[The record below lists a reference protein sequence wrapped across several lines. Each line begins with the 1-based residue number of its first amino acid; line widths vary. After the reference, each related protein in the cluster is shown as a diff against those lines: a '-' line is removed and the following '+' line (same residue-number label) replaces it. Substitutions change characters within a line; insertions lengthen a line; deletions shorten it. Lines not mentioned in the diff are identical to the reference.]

1 MSKRNPNLSHK
12 SLTNSL
18 MSSQNQLV
26 DSLTAHISLY
36 HSHSLSQK
44 PNSNPNP
51 RSSILK
57 WFISLTVHQR
67 QAHLTIIDSKFVQIL
82 VQMLAKLRTNG
93 HGIFI
98 ILPDMPSFDPPYL
111 PSLCY
116 KKSHGLLS
124 RVAESNESERRVFE
138 STRLFS
144 SREGEKIEECSCSVN
159 SLDSVTM
166 SEEFVGN
173 LDRFV
178 ETMDRV
184 SNGGFLRGEESEL
197 GGDWVELN
205 WLKAKGYY
213 SVEAFVVNRL
223 ELALRLAW
231 LNCNNVKKRGVK
243 LKEKVNAAGVAAN
256 VYWRKKGCVDW
267 WRNLDITM
275 RRKFLMATIGKAAK
289 SLTHEVLKEASSTSE
304 NGMWLFNA
312 KVEESLRFD
321 CTKLYKRS
329 MLMLSADVECGL
341 AIPSASLSGRPIPLA
356 NVFNNLFVLGDV
368 IAVILSCQHNEHD
381 TEKIFF
387 STLSSICTI
396 SDCILRKLRGL
407 LMVISLDC
415 TKIELF
421 GEGNFESSSNK
432 PKDKPSASGRKKKGR
447 NRSMKKLNP
456 LPKSGVDSKPSKDL
470 EDALAHTE
478 KADLMESNKMPH
490 NSPRKEE
497 ASSLPM
503 ETVVCHQQHVQGPV
517 AGKERTTARKGR
529 KEKNKNKKSSSNN
542 PVGSKDSKRSVTE
555 TSSANICQHEAAKC
569 EISDISSIQNAA
581 SDNLTCGHILAL
593 NSSLCS
599 SANEPARECVS
610 AESVQENHVVVST
623 GLHQFANGRIEHQT
637 KPSMQET
644 TNFKVECK
652 VTPPVMLT
660 RDIDNDFSNGGINF
674 EESLHESKIGVKSS
688 FSDKEIRRVEV
699 KEERALIQEQENDNF
714 YGNTPKGSLE
724 CLSYEWPSA
733 PVYFPSISSHLPPAT
748 DRLHLDVGHNWHN
761 HIRQPFVPTV
771 HRARNPPI
779 EGGCNQILSQPLT
792 MSLDWPPM
800 VRSVCG
806 MAQPVTYNY
815 DSGFISTRQSGFQQS
830 FASKTVQFNAKTPDD
845 ERKYSVDSVDFPDLT
860 TTQEPTDDYD
870 SHWISEEE
878 FEVHAVSGIDY
889 NQYFGGG
896 VMYWNSSDHPG
907 TGFSRPPSLSSDDSS
922 WAWHEAD
929 IKRAVD
935 DMVACSSSYST
946 NGLTSPT
953 AASFCSPFDPLGPGH
968 QAFGYVVPG
977 NEVPGKVLHSS
988 PTTADVATEEEV
1000 TGSLATLS
1008 NDVDGKTGD
1017 SLHCSMLRPI
1027 IIPNISRDRSRSEF
1041 KRNHDHKSPCVPPTR
1056 REQPRIKRPPS
1067 PVVLCVPRAP
1077 RPPPPSPVSDSRKN
1091 RGFPTVRSGSSSPR
1105 HWGVRGWYHDGITLE
1120 EACVRGDGSEVVW
1133 PSWRNKNLSAHPMIQ
1148 PLPGALLQDHLIAI
1162 SQLARDQ
1169 EHPDVAFPLH
1179 PLEPQNC
1186 PTRKGSLSLMHSL
1199 LHDEID
1205 TFCKQ
1210 VAAENT
1216 ARKPYINWAVKRV
1229 TRSLQ
1234 VLWPRS
1240 RANIFGSNATGL
1252 SLPTSDVDLVVCL
1265 PPVRNLEPIKE
1276 AGILEGRNGIKET
1289 CLQHA
1294 ARYLANQEWVKNDSL
1309 KTVENT
1315 AIPIIMLVV
1324 EVPHD
1329 LISSAASNVHSPKE
1343 EPSPTT
1349 EEPVNNVHSDIV
1361 GLEDSTSPKCSHLN
1375 HDNIRAV
1382 TSVRLD
1388 ISFKS
1393 PSHTGLQTTKLVKE
1407 LTEQFPASTP
1417 LALVLKQF
1425 LADRSL
1431 DQSYSGGLSS
1441 YCLVLLITRFLQHEH
1456 HLGRPINQNY
1466 GSLMMD
1472 FLYFFGNVF
1481 DPRQIRISVQ
1491 GSGLYIKRERG
1502 HSIDPIHIDDPLFP
1516 INNVGRNCFRI
1527 HQCIKAF
1534 AEAYSVLENELTC
1547 LPSNGDSYLRQPY
1560 RLLPKIIPSVSLP

>member
-1 MSKRNPNLSHK
+1 MSA
-12 SLTNSL
+12 
-18 MSSQNQLV
+18 QNQLV
-26 DSLTAHISLY
+26 DSLTAHISLF
-36 HSHSLSQK
+36 HSHSLSPN
-44 PNSNPNP
+44 PNSNSNP
-51 RSSILK
+51 RSLILK
-57 WFISLTVHQR
+57 WFSSLTVYQR
-67 QAHLTIIDSKFVQIL
+67 RAHLTIVDLKFAQIL
-82 VQMLAKLRTNG
+82 VQMIAKLCTNG
-93 HGIFI
+93 HGLFI
-98 ILPDMPSFDPPYL
+98 ILPDMPSLDPPYL

-116 KKSHGLLS
+116 KKSRGLLS

-138 STRLFS
+138 STRLFN

-166 SEEFVGN
+166 SEVFVEN
-173 LDRFV
+173 VDRFV

-197 GGDWVELN
+197 GGDWVELD

-213 SVEAFVVNRL
+213 SVEAYVVNRL
-223 ELALRLAW
+223 EVALRLAW
-231 LNCNNVKKRGVK
+231 LNCNNGKKRGVK

-256 VYWRKKGCVDW
+256 VFWRKKGCVDW
-267 WRNLDITM
+267 WGNLDVAT
-275 RRKFLMATIGKAAK
+275 RRKVFTVTMGKAAK
-289 SLTHEVLKEASSTSE
+289 SLAHEVLKEASSASE
-304 NGMWLFNA
+304 DGMWLFNA
-312 KVEESLRFD
+312 GVERSSRFNHS
-321 CTKLYKRS
+321 RS
-329 MLMLSADVECGL
+329 SQRPVTMLSADAECGL
-341 AIPSASLSGRPIPLA
+341 AIASASLSGKPIPLNNA
-356 NVFNNLFVLGDV
+356 FNILFVLRD
-368 IAVILSCQHNEHD
+368 IITVILSSQHNEHD
-381 TEKIFF
+381 IEKIFF
-387 STLSSICTI
+387 STLGSINTI
-396 SDCILRKLRGL
+396 SDCVLRKLRGL

-421 GEGNFESSSNK
+421 GEGNFKSSPNK
-432 PKDKPSASGRKKKGR
+432 PKEKSSACGRKKKGKT
-447 NRSMKKLNP
+447 RSMKKLNP
-456 LPKSGVDSKPSKDL
+456 LLKSSVDELAFDKPSKDL
-470 EDALAHTE
+470 EDALIHTE
-478 KADLMESNKMPH
+478 KADLTVSNKVLDI
-490 NSPRKEE
+490 SPGKEKT
-497 ASSLPM
+497 SSLPL
-503 ETVVCHQQHVQGPV
+503 EAVICHQQHVQGLV
-517 AGKERTTARKGR
+517 AGKVQTTARKGR

-542 PVGSKDSKRSVTE
+542 PVGSKDSKISVTE
-555 TSSANICQHEAAKC
+555 TSSANIFPDEAAKC
-569 EISDISSIQNAA
+569 EISDNLSIQNVV
-581 SDNLTCGHILAL
+581 SDNLTCGHIIAL
-593 NSSLCS
+593 NSGPCS
-599 SANEPARECVS
+599 SANAPARECVA
-610 AESVQENHVVVST
+610 AESIQENHVVVST
-623 GLHQFANGRIEHQT
+623 GPEFHQLENDTIEIQT
-637 KPSMQET
+637 KPSIQET
-644 TNFKVECK
+644 TNYRVECN
-652 VTPPVMLT
+652 VMPPVMLA
-660 RDIDNDFSNGGINF
+660 RDLDNDFSNEGFNF
-674 EESLHESKIGVKSS
+674 QDSFHESKIGVKSS
-688 FSDKEIRRVEV
+688 FSDKAIRGLEL
-699 KEERALIQEQENDNF
+699 KEECALIQEQ
-714 YGNTPKGSLE
+714 GNEIFFGNAPKGSLE
-724 CLSYEWPSA
+724 FLSYEWPSVA
-733 PVYFPSISSHLPPAT
+733 PVYFPPISSHLPPAT

-830 FASKTVQFNAKTPDD
+830 FSSKSVQVNGKIPDD
-845 ERKYSVDSVDFPDLT
+845 ERKYSVDSVDFPELT

-870 SHWISEEE
+870 SHWISEED

-922 WAWHEAD
+922 FTWHEAD
-929 IKRAVD
+929 IKSAVD
-935 DMVACSSSYST
+935 DMVAFSSSYST

-953 AASFCSPFDPLGPGH
+953 AASFCSAFDPLGTGH

-977 NEVPGKVLHSS
+977 NEVSGKVLHSS
-988 PTTADVATEEEV
+988 STTADAATEEEV
-1000 TGSLATLS
+1000 TGSKATLS
-1008 NDVDGKTGD
+1008 GDVDGKSGD
-1017 SLHCSMLRPI
+1017 SLTCSMLRPI
-1027 IIPNISRDRSRSEF
+1027 IIPNISRERSRSEF

-1105 HWGVRGWYHDGITLE
+1105 QWGVRGWYHDGITLE
-1120 EACVRGDGSEVVW
+1120 EACVRVDGSEVVW
-1133 PSWRNKNLSAHPMIQ
+1133 PSWRKKNLSPHPMIQ

-1162 SQLARDQ
+1162 SQRARDQ

-1179 PLEPQNC
+1179 PQESQNC
-1186 PTRKGSLSLMHSL
+1186 PTRKGSLSLMHNL

-1216 ARKPYINWAVKRV
+1216 TRKPYINWAVKRV

-1240 RANIFGSNATGL
+1240 RTNIFGSNATGL

-1329 LISSAASNVHSPKE
+1329 LISSAASTLHSPKE
-1343 EPSPTT
+1343 EPAPTIG
-1349 EEPVNNVHSDIV
+1349 EPVNNVHSDIV
-1361 GLEDSTSPKCSHLN
+1361 GLEDSASPKCSHLN
-1375 HDNIRAV
+1375 HDNLRAV

-1393 PSHTGLQTTKLVKE
+1393 PSHTGLQTTELVKE

-1417 LALVLKQF
+1417 LALVLKRF

-1456 HLGRPINQNY
+1456 HLGRSINQNY
-1466 GSLMMD
+1466 GSLLMD

-1481 DPRQIRISVQ
+1481 DPRQMRISVQ
-1491 GSGLYIKRERG
+1491 GSGLYMKRERG

-1547 LPSNGDSYLRQPY
+1547 LPLNEKVHLEWVVPFM
-1560 RLLPKIIPSVSLP
+1560 RLLVE